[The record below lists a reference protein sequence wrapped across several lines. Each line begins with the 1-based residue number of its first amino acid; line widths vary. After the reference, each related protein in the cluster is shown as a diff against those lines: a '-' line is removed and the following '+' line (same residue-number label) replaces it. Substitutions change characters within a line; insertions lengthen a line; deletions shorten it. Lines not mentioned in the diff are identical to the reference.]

1 MLAMLHPAF
10 HLDAQAGS
18 AGCLRIVALLFEPVE
33 DFGAPVTDASTDTE
47 AGWAG
52 PEVAPVAQ
60 RGHGDADHAGDLL
73 HGEQLVVGVRGVGR
87 FGRLGDA
94 HVASPQ
100 RSAGSLTFRQWSFV
114 LVETSS
120 WSTWR
125 ILRRRDHRI
134 RTSTGRHR
142 GGTSGVRW
150 CLRRSDH
157 VPLKSFRT
165 HLTSTVLD
173 EPIVVGLCTPA
184 HHEIER

>member
-94 HVASPQ
+94 HVGSPQ

-114 LVETSS
+114 L
-120 WSTWR
+120 
-125 ILRRRDHRI
+125 RRDQQLISVANPEKERSPDSYPP
-134 RTSTGRHR
+134 RDATEEVRRGYVGVCAGQTTS
-142 GGTSGVRW
+142 
-150 CLRRSDH
+150 
-157 VPLKSFRT
+157 P
-165 HLTSTVLD
+165 
-173 EPIVVGLCTPA
+173 
-184 HHEIER
+184 